1 MTTPLTLTAPVGRAL
16 LASVFLLSG
25 ITKLGAFTATQSFM
39 ESVGVP
45 GILLAPTIAFEII
58 AALAIIVGF
67 HARSAAFLLAGFSL
81 LTALLFHF
89 NFANQIQTV
98 LFLKNISIA
107 GGLLILVGSG
117 PGSYSLNAQQ

>member
-1 MTTPLTLTAPVGRAL
+1 MTTPLTLTTPVGRAL

-45 GILLAPTIAFEII
+45 GVLLAPTIAFEII

-89 NFANQIQTV
+89 NFADQIQTI

-107 GGLLILVGSG
+107 GGLLILVGAG
-117 PGSYSLNAQQ
+117 PGSYSLNARQ